1 MSKRTIGIDV
11 GTETIKLVQ
20 VTERDGVRTWTHR
33 ALVQHHKE
41 PGRALLAAI
50 SELGWDDVSAA
61 CVTGRMGR
69 LVDLPRIPTKQAVAT
84 GFRHLHGEEPA
95 TIVSIGG
102 HGFSVLELRPSGAD
116 VYRENSRCSQGTGN
130 FLRQLV
136 ERFDLDIEQASAL
149 CEDVRDPAP
158 LSGRC
163 PVILKTDM
171 THLANKGEG
180 KERILAGLYD
190 AVCENVQ
197 CLVKPGISPAR
208 VLLAGGVSRSKRV
221 RDRFREFLAK
231 NDMTLLEGD
240 GDDALFLDAL
250 GCALLAL
257 ERTMTVPPAAKLLA
271 PVEEATLDRV
281 PGLSSVLGR
290 VRRLEAG
297 PAPDPGAAREL
308 VLGFDIGSTGSK
320 AVAVD
325 RATRETIWEGYIKTN
340 GDPVGAAQTLMRQ
353 FQGSSAARHAVLA
366 FGATGSGRDITG
378 SLLSSCF
385 GPERVFVLN
394 EIAAHAEGALFFDP
408 RVDTIFEIGGQ
419 DAKYIRLSEGRVVD
433 AAMNEA
439 CSAGTGSFIE
449 EQGRKFSGITSIA
462 QLGREALGACEGV
475 SLGQH
480 CSVFMAEIIDEAVA
494 AGVDNRSVIAG
505 IYDSIIQNYLN
516 RVKGCRSVG
525 QVVFC
530 QGMPFAA
537 DALAAAVARETGSQV
552 IVPPNPGT
560 VGALGIA
567 LLALKNVALDG
578 LSALEPA
585 RFLEAR
591 IEKREDFVCKSQKG
605 CGEPGNHCRV
615 DRIRTVVAGK
625 KSVFTWGGSCSL
637 WDKGTGK
644 KKLPD
649 LAPDPFRE
657 REALVEE
664 VVKRVTT
671 ARGLPTIAMTDEFQ
685 LKDLFPF
692 FATFLYE
699 LGFDVVYEKSSSHK
713 TLKRGIERAN
723 VPFCA
728 PMQLYHGLVGQMV
741 EGDPD
746 WVFAPMLREMP
757 RTTGKELHAVSCPI
771 VQASPDILRLDLGVR
786 GRKIL
791 SPVIDFGGD
800 DVDSPELKTSCQKLA
815 ASLGVVGS
823 EWLRPYVAARAVHR
837 AFRERCLDIGR
848 DAIAYAEKH
857 GLVAVVVQGRPYTI
871 YNAVLNSNVPAL
883 LREQGAIGV
892 PIDCFPVAEDVPT
905 FEGVYW
911 GHGQRNARVAH
922 EIRRTPGLYS
932 IWCSNYSCGPD
943 SFNLHFF
950 SYAMAGK
957 PFAVVETDGHS
968 GDAGTKTRIEAFLHC
983 VREDLARRAPATE
996 PANLERVVRDDHG
1009 LDVIRRRKETV
1020 LFPRMGDGA
1029 EAVAACLRGIGI
1041 PAECLPMGTRDTLRR
1056 GRRYTSGKECIPM
1069 TITLGSLLER
1079 LDRAAPDERFAF
1091 FMPTANGPCRFGVY
1105 NVLHRIVLER
1115 LGKTD
1120 RVRLWSPSD
1129 SDYFG
1134 GLPAGFTA
1142 LVMTGFAAFDA
1153 LQAAVLDVRPVE
1165 RRKGQANAIYERYL
1179 AALLARLERAGSGD
1193 LSTSGTLLSV
1203 ATGRLFGCAD
1213 VLRDAARELA
1223 AIKTRRVVPTVAVV
1237 GEIYVRL
1244 DPFANDF
1251 VIDKLERRGIRVRFA
1266 PFSEWLEYTD
1276 YMSTVQG
1283 QKSSFGAKLETIVQ
1297 QRILG
1302 RTYAI
1307 MAKALGWPPRL
1318 TVQDSLAAAR
1328 PYVREDLAGEAVLT
1342 LGGPIHE
1349 HRHGLIDGV
1358 VSVGP
1363 HECMPNKIAE
1373 SQYFH
1378 VAERQGLASLTI
1390 PINGDAVDPELLDGF
1405 AFEVRS
1411 RFEKRSGRA
1420 ATPAPRPQPRR
1431 EVHLRVVA

>member
-1 MSKRTIGIDV
+1 RA
-11 GTETIKLVQ
+11 
-20 VTERDGVRTWTHR
+20 WTHR
-33 ALVQHHKE
+33 TLAQHDKE
-41 PGRALLAAI
+41 PGRALLAEIA
-50 SELGWDDVSAA
+50 ELGWDDVSGA

-84 GFRHLHGEEPA
+84 GFRHLFGAEPA
-95 TIVSIGG
+95 TIVTIGG
-102 HGFSVLELRPSGAD
+102 HGFSVLELRSSGAD

-136 ERFDLDIEQASAL
+136 ARFDLEIEQASAL

-180 KERILAGLYD
+180 KDRILAGLYD

-197 CLVKPGISPAR
+197 CLIKPGISPSR

-221 RDRFREFLAK
+221 RERFREFLARHE
-231 NDMTLLEGD
+231 MTLIEVE
-240 GDDALFLDAL
+240 GDDALYLDAL
-250 GCALLAL
+250 GCALLAQD
-257 ERTMTVPPAAKLLA
+257 RTVRVPPAAKLLA

-281 PGLSSVLGR
+281 AGLASVLSR
-290 VRRLEAG
+290 VRRLAAG
-297 PAPDPGAAREL
+297 AAPDPAVEREL

-340 GDPVGAAQTLMRQ
+340 GDPVGAAQTLTRQ
-353 FQGSSAARHAVLA
+353 FQVSSAARHPVLA
-366 FGATGSGRDITG
+366 FGATGSGREITG

-385 GPERVFVLN
+385 GGDRVFVLN

-408 RVDTIFEIGGQ
+408 SVDTIFEIGGQ

-449 EQGRKFSGITSIA
+449 EQGRKFSGIESIA
-462 QLGREALGACEGV
+462 DLGKEAIGAPEGV

-494 AGVDNRSVIAG
+494 SGVDNRSVIAG
-505 IYDSIIQNYLN
+505 IYDSIVQNYVN

-552 IVPPNPGT
+552 VVPPNPGT

-567 LLALKNVALDG
+567 LLAIKNVALEG
-578 LSALEPA
+578 LSPLDPA
-585 RFLEAR
+585 RFLEAKITR
-591 IEKREDFVCKSQKG
+591 REDFVCKSQKG

-615 DRIRTVVAGK
+615 DRIRTVVGGRQ
-625 KSVFTWGGSCSL
+625 SVFTWGGSCSL

-644 KKLPD
+644 KKLTD

-657 REALVEE
+657 REALVERI
-664 VVKRVTT
+664 VARVTVR
-671 ARGLPTIAMTDEFQ
+671 RGKPTIALTDEFQ

-692 FATFLYE
+692 YATFLYE
-699 LGFDVVYEKSSSHK
+699 LGFDVAYEKSSSHK

-728 PMQLYHGLVGQMV
+728 PMQLYHGLIGQMV
-741 EGDPD
+741 EKEPD
-746 WVFAPMLREMP
+746 YVFAPMLRDMP
-757 RTTGKELHAVSCPI
+757 RTTGKESHAVACPI
-771 VQASPDILRLDLGVR
+771 VQASPDILRMDLGAR
-786 GRKIL
+786 GRRIL
-791 SPVIDFGGD
+791 SPVIDFGAD
-800 DVDSPELKTSCQKLA
+800 DFDSPEIEASCRQLA
-815 ASLGVVGS
+815 ESLGVVGNA
-823 EWLRPYVAARAVHR
+823 WWRPYRVAREAQDV
-837 AFRERCLDIGR
+837 FRESCLDIGR
-848 DAIAYAEKH
+848 NALAYAEEH
-857 GLVAVVVQGRPYTI
+857 GILAVLVQGRPYTI

-892 PIDCFPVAEDVPT
+892 PIDCFPVGEDVPT
-905 FEGVYW
+905 FEGIYW
-911 GHGQRNARVAH
+911 GHGQRNARAAH
-922 EIRRTPGLYS
+922 EVRRTPGIYS

-968 GDAGTKTRIEAFLHC
+968 GDAGTKTRVEAFLHC
-983 VREDLARRAPATE
+983 VREDLASRAPAR
-996 PANLERVVRDDHG
+996 PASDLSDVVRDEHG
-1009 LDVIRRRKETV
+1009 LDEIRLRGEKV

-1029 EAVAACLRGIGI
+1029 ETVAACLRGIGI
-1041 PAECLPMGTRDTLRR
+1041 RAECLPIPSRDTLRL
-1056 GRRYTSGKECIPM
+1056 GRRHTSGKECIPM

-1079 LDRAAPDERFAF
+1079 LDRAGEAERFAF

-1115 LGKTD
+1115 LGKTE

-1129 SDYFG
+1129 SDYFA
-1134 GLPAGFTA
+1134 GLPSGFSA

-1153 LQAAVLDVRPVE
+1153 LQAALFDVRPVE
-1165 RRKGQANAIYERYL
+1165 RRRGEADALYRKYL
-1179 AALLARLERAGSGD
+1179 AALLSRLEAAGGAD
-1193 LSTSGTLLSV
+1193 LSAATTLLSI
-1203 ATGRLFGCAD
+1203 ATGRLFGCAEL
-1213 VLRDAARELA
+1213 LRDAARDFA
-1223 AIKTRRVVPTVAVV
+1223 ALKTDREVPTVSMV

-1266 PFSEWLEYTD
+1266 PFTEWLEYTD
-1276 YMSTVQG
+1276 HMAAMRG
-1283 QKSSFGAKLETIVQ
+1283 EKKNWFGGKLETIVQ
-1297 QRILG
+1297 QRILS

-1307 MAKALGWPPRL
+1307 VAKELGWRPRT
-1318 TVQDSLAAAR
+1318 TVRDSLDAAR
-1328 PYVREDLAGEAVLT
+1328 PYVRDELAGEAVLT
-1342 LGGPIHE
+1342 LGGPVHE
-1349 HRHGLIDGV
+1349 HAQGLIDGV

-1390 PINGDAVDPELLDGF
+1390 PINGDAVDPGLLDSF

-1411 RFEKRSGRA
+1411 RFEKRTNQA
-1420 ATPAPRPQPRR
+1420 APEATPVKAPSPAAAAHAHAPAPARVR
-1431 EVHLRVVA
+1431 LRVVQ